1 MRIPAETN
9 PIETAFMIEDSRE
22 PSD

>member
-9 PIETAFMIEDSRE
+9 PIETALMIEDSRD